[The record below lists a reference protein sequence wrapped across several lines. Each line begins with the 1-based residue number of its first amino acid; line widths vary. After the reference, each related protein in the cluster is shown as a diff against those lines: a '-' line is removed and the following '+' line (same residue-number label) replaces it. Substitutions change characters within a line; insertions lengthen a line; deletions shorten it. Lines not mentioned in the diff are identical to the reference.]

1 MRQKILLCNIFCQ
14 YFSEEQSVDF
24 SCKGLKSPLKSPL
37 SEGQYDCPSDF
48 YAGNLLSRTFRFKKI
63 SIPCNFLAT
72 SQVLY
77 MKGPQQPFT
86 TQGIFGKLFLP
97 QCSLSKAC
105 FLYCR
110 LPKAVARSGSVLLQH
125 RTCEDDRPLYIVHP
139 YKTYTQKSG
148 RFPSWGGRFSHI
160 KKDYVLLS

>member
-24 SCKGLKSPLKSPL
+24 
-37 SEGQYDCPSDF
+37 

-63 SIPCNFLAT
+63 LIPCNFLVL
-72 SQVLY
+72 SEVLY

-86 TQGIFGKLFLP
+86 TQGNFGNLFLS
-97 QCSLSKAC
+97 QCSLLRHAFCTVGSRK
-105 FLYCR
+105 R
-110 LPKAVARSGSVLLQH
+110 LPDQVRYSSNTGPARM
-125 RTCEDDRPLYIVHP
+125 TDPLYIVHP

-148 RFPSWGGRFSHI
+148 RFPSWSGRFSYS
-160 KKDYVLLS
+160 KKDYGIISIVFFE